1 MDKKKIISIIVVI
14 IILSCVGLSFAILAP
29 KITSILS
36 KTAGT
41 SKNLSITYSEDN
53 TISLTN
59 FKIGDE
65 VTKTITITNNT
76 SNITKYDLVWENVIN
91 TFIDKDALVINATCV
106 SSSGTCPTIEE
117 QELPYSGNNF
127 AIYKDIEIASLAT
140 HTYTFTYKYKNLDR
154 AQLSETKTFN
164 GKITAK
170 YRGYKN
176 TISYSN
182 IDTSYNTNTLGKNV
196 IDNNVLRTDLDMNTL
211 PKNDDT
217 ITLNTTRSYISD
229 GYYNLLS
236 NEASTSVSGLYKV
249 KGDNGY
255 YTYVFRGITN
265 NNITLG
271 DLSGKIIRINED
283 GSIRVSLNT
292 SVNTRYSDSQSA
304 LTYTYNNSIIKTD
317 LNSWYITNLTQYD
330 NLITYSYMC
339 DNSTNVSFSN
349 KDDYSWFIS
358 KNIGRKQLGVYNYS
372 ESSFPYNN
380 TYLAPYNSYNTYD
393 EFLLARILAYY
404 NISSVNGINNVLESV
419 LPDPNYLTQFKELL
433 DDNPSFECNKSSD
446 KNLEKIVMPTVE
458 EALYSGI
465 SGSRVNPYYSYLN
478 LTNTLLNGTN
488 YLNGQKV
495 FTLNEGKVLLSNST
509 SSYYNVTPIISLKRD
524 VEITSGDGSTLTP
537 YVVKVAG

>member
-176 TISYSN
+176 TI
-182 IDTSYNTNTLGKNV
+182 
-196 IDNNVLRTDLDMNTL
+196 
-211 PKNDDT
+211 
-217 ITLNTTRSYISD
+217 
-229 GYYNLLS
+229 
-236 NEASTSVSGLYKV
+236 
-249 KGDNGY
+249 
-255 YTYVFRGITN
+255 
-265 NNITLG
+265 
-271 DLSGKIIRINED
+271 
-283 GSIRVSLNT
+283 
-292 SVNTRYSDSQSA
+292 
-304 LTYTYNNSIIKTD
+304 
-317 LNSWYITNLTQYD
+317 
-330 NLITYSYMC
+330 
-339 DNSTNVSFSN
+339 
-349 KDDYSWFIS
+349 
-358 KNIGRKQLGVYNYS
+358 
-372 ESSFPYNN
+372 
-380 TYLAPYNSYNTYD
+380 
-393 EFLLARILAYY
+393 
-404 NISSVNGINNVLESV
+404 
-419 LPDPNYLTQFKELL
+419 
-433 DDNPSFECNKSSD
+433 
-446 KNLEKIVMPTVE
+446 
-458 EALYSGI
+458 
-465 SGSRVNPYYSYLN
+465 
-478 LTNTLLNGTN
+478 
-488 YLNGQKV
+488 
-495 FTLNEGKVLLSNST
+495 
-509 SSYYNVTPIISLKRD
+509 
-524 VEITSGDGSTLTP
+524 
-537 YVVKVAG
+537 